1 MLRLTS
7 TLADSAMTTSFGTTR
22 SLLPVLF
29 AVAACATASPAE
41 HREAA
46 QATIASSRASVIDT
60 TPNAQRAY
68 TAADIE
74 FMSGMIS
81 HHAQAI
87 VMSRWAPTHG
97 ASPSMLVLTERIIN
111 AQQDEIAA
119 MQRRLRDRQQ
129 PVPEARATGMRMM
142 MNGVEHDMLMPG
154 MLTEAQMKE
163 LDQARGKEFDRL
175 FLTFMIQHHRGA
187 VTMVNELFATNGA
200 AQDITVFKMAS
211 DITADQTTE
220 IERMQKMLASTI
232 FQPDAR

>member
-1 MLRLTS
+1 MRISLRS
-7 TLADSAMTTSFGTTR
+7 TPALWLALA
-22 SLLPVLF
+22 V
-29 AVAACATASPAE
+29 VAACAAASPAE
-41 HREAA
+41 HQQSA
-46 QATIASSRASVIDT
+46 QVAIAPATRTSVTDT

-68 TAADIE
+68 TAADIQ
-74 FMSGMIS
+74 FMGGMIG

-97 ASPSMLVLTERIIN
+97 ASPSLLVLTERIIN

-119 MQRRLRDRQQ
+119 MQRWLRDRNQ
-129 PVPEARATGMRMM
+129 PVPEARPTGMRMM

-154 MLTEAQMKE
+154 MLTADQMKQ

-187 VTMVNELFATNGA
+187 VTMVDELFATNGA

>member
-1 MLRLTS
+1 MRTSLR
-7 TLADSAMTTSFGTTR
+7 TT
-22 SLLPVLF
+22 PVLLLALF
-29 AVAACATASPAE
+29 VVAACATARPAE
-41 HREAA
+41 HQQSAKVA
-46 QATIASSRASVIDT
+46 IARVTRTSVTDT
-60 TPNAQRAY
+60 SPNAIRAF
-68 TAADIE
+68 TAEDIE

-97 ASPSMLVLTERIIN
+97 ASPALLILTERIIN

-119 MQRRLRDRQQ
+119 MQRWLRDRQQ
-129 PVPEARATGMRMM
+129 PVPEARPTGMRMM

-154 MLTEAQMKE
+154 MLTEDQMKQ

-187 VTMVNELFATNGA
+187 VTMVNDLFATNGA
-200 AQDITVFKMAS
+200 AQDVTVFKMAS
-211 DITADQTTE
+211 DISADQTTE

>member
-1 MLRLTS
+1 MRIALRPAP
-7 TLADSAMTTSFGTTR
+7 TL
-22 SLLPVLF
+22 LLALSVI
-29 AVAACATASPAE
+29 AACATASPAE
-41 HREAA
+41 HQKSGQVA
-46 QATIASSRASVIDT
+46 IAPVNRTSVTDT
-60 TPNAQRAY
+60 TPNGQRAY
-68 TAADIE
+68 TAADIQ
-74 FMSGMIS
+74 FMGGMIG

-87 VMSRWAPTHG
+87 VMSRWAPSHG
-97 ASPSMLVLTERIIN
+97 ASPSLLILAERIIN

-119 MQRRLRDRQQ
+119 MQRWLRDRHQ
-129 PVPEARATGMRMM
+129 PVPDARPTGMRMIV
-142 MNGVEHDMLMPG
+142 NGVEHDMLMPG